1 MMTVIKIFICM
12 ALVGLS
18 YAVAGATGNLHV
30 AILAGWMSSLAS
42 VVICIFLPGGR

>member
-18 YAVAGATGNLHV
+18 YAVAESTDSLHA
-30 AILAGWMSSLAS
+30 AILAGWMSALAS
-42 VVICIFLPGGR
+42 VAICIFLPGGR